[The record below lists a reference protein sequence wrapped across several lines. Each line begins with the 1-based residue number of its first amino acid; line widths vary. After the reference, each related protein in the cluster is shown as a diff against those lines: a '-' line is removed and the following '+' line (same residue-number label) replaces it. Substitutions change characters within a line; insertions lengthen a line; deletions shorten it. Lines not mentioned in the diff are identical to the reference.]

1 MLIDEQQWFSL
12 LSSFM
17 QHLLPFLKE
26 IRILIVKLLIPSVF
40 FFCFFVFFNLWWS
53 QIGDHH
59 PQEELAKF
67 GYMSKRKVEKNKN
80 PAIFWWPAGRNLLSK
95 YGDFQKSLP
104 WDQATYFDAFFF
116 TKILL
121 YEFALEFF
129 WVAKHGENLPPKKKE
144 HYYVLL
150 LVPQVLASTD
160 LK

>member
-1 MLIDEQQWFSL
+1 
-12 LSSFM
+12 
-17 QHLLPFLKE
+17 
-26 IRILIVKLLIPSVF
+26 VF

-104 WDQATYFDAFFF
+104 WDLATSMHSFSQKSFCMSLHWNFFGSPNMVKICHQKKRNTTMYYYLYPKFWHQQIWRNLGFDSLI
-116 TKILL
+116 KSKNSWISLKVL
-121 YEFALEFF
+121 
-129 WVAKHGENLPPKKKE
+129 WNPK
-144 HYYVLL
+144 
-150 LVPQVLASTD
+150 P
-160 LK
+160 